1 MPGLVGILSSTPQN
15 DIECSLSR
23 LIASVRHFD
32 WYKVDQFISLQRT
45 FACAHV
51 HLGILPTKNSSH
63 HWFHGEETD
72 GFTRVDYDEHAQ
84 TLTISND
91 AFGMMPLFYYHN
103 SKLLI
108 FGTEMKAVLAHPAV
122 SPNLD
127 ARGLADLM
135 AYGFIFGERTL
146 VRGLKCLPGG
156 STLRF
161 EARTGQTNIERTWD
175 FRQHIGRGSR
185 SNGGLLDEIA
195 DKFNSSVSRRCAG
208 GLPIGV
214 SLSGGYD
221 SRTITAAIDHP
232 QTKIQTLTLDVLG
245 GADQIIAEQI
255 ARCTSGLPNHHFIE
269 NSTDFFAKWPQYVR
283 EMVWLSDG
291 MYYDEACVMMSTLDR
306 YRDFGIQIALR
317 GHGGELARMQWAYEL
332 ACNRF
337 LRDCRTQSD
346 VMAQLFR
353 QMAFG
358 LTDAD
363 FEMLLVPE
371 LAKPLRG
378 AARASME
385 EAFDGVDASWNVID
399 KVSCVFVQEYLRR
412 QSVPSLAQ
420 LRSRVEVRMP
430 FLDHEYVDA
439 VLKLAPMERLGTRV
453 HRHLLARHHPDLLRI
468 TNANTGAPA
477 GAGDL
482 TQRLYR
488 KTNGYLKRFFGYERY
503 KHYVDVH
510 GWLRGPLR
518 PHIENMLLDKRT
530 LHRGLYREDG
540 VRELVDAHMSGQQDR
555 GPALLLLLFLELW
568 NRQFVDGESWRC

>member
-1 MPGLVGILSSTPQN
+1 MPGLVGIISTTPQN
-15 DIECSLSR
+15 DIERVLSR
-23 LIASVRHFD
+23 MIGSVRHFD
-32 WYKVDQFISLQRT
+32 WYKVEQFVSPERT

-51 HLGILPTKNSSH
+51 HLGILQTQNSSH

-72 GFTRVDYDEHAQ
+72 GFTRVEYDEKAQ
-84 TLTISND
+84 SLTISND
-91 AFGMMPLFYYHN
+91 AFGMMPLFYFQN
-103 SKLLI
+103 STLLI

-122 SPNLD
+122 KPNVD
-127 ARGLADLM
+127 PRGLADLM
-135 AYGFIFGERTL
+135 AYGFIFGEKTL
-146 VRGLKCLPGG
+146 VQGLKCLPGG

-161 EARTGQTNIERTWD
+161 DARTGQTKFERTWD
-175 FRQHIGRGSR
+175 FRQHIGRGTR
-185 SNGGLLDEIA
+185 GNGKLLDEIA
-195 DKFNSSVSRRCAG
+195 DKFKSSVNTRCAG

-221 SRTITAAIDHP
+221 SRTITAIIDH
-232 QTKIQTLTLDVLG
+232 QRTKIQTLTLDVSG

-291 MYYDEACVMMSTLDR
+291 MYYDEACVMMSTLDK
-306 YRDFGIQIALR
+306 YRDFGVQVTLR

-337 LRDCRTQSD
+337 IQDCRTQSD
-346 VMAQLFR
+346 VTAQLFR

-358 LTDAD
+358 LADAD
-363 FEMLLVPE
+363 FDSLFVPE
-371 LAKPLRG
+371 LAKSLRG
-378 AARASME
+378 AARTSME
-385 EAFDGVDASWNVID
+385 EAFAGVDAAWDVID
-399 KVSCVFVQEYLRR
+399 QVSCVFVQEYLRR

-420 LRSRVEVRMP
+420 LRSRIEVRMP
-430 FLDHEYVDA
+430 FLDREYVDA
-439 VLKLAPMERLGTRV
+439 VLQLAPTERLGTRV
-453 HRHLLARHHPDLLRI
+453 HRHLLARHNPALLRI

-503 KHYVDVH
+503 KHYVDVA

-518 PHIENMLLDKRT
+518 PHIESVLLDKRT
-530 LHRGLYREDG
+530 LTRGLYRGDG
-540 VRELVDAHMSGQQDR
+540 VGELVNAHMSGRHDH
-555 GPALLLLLFLELW
+555 GSALLLLLFLELW

>member
-1 MPGLVGILSSTPQN
+1 MPGLVGIISTTPQN
-15 DIECSLSR
+15 DIERVLSR
-23 LIASVRHFD
+23 MIGSVRHFD
-32 WYKVDQFISLQRT
+32 WYKVEQFVSPERT

-72 GFTRVDYDEHAQ
+72 GFTRVEYDAKTQ
-84 TLTISND
+84 SLTISND
-91 AFGMMPLFYYHN
+91 AFGMMPLFYFHN
-103 SKLLI
+103 STLLI

-122 SPNLD
+122 SPNMD
-127 ARGLADLM
+127 TRGLADLM
-135 AYGFIFGERTL
+135 AYGFIFGDKTL
-146 VRGLKCLPGG
+146 VQGLKCLPGG

-161 EARTGQTNIERTWD
+161 DARTGQTKIERTWD
-175 FRQHIGRGSR
+175 FRQHIGRGTR
-185 SNGGLLDEIA
+185 SNGKLLDQIA
-195 DKFNSSVSRRCAG
+195 GKFKSAVSRRCEG

-232 QTKIQTLTLDVLG
+232 QTTIQTLTLDVSG

-255 ARCTSGLPNHHFIE
+255 ARCTSGLPNHHFVE

-291 MYYDEACVMMSTLDR
+291 MYYDEACVMMSTLDK
-306 YRDFGIQIALR
+306 YRDFGVQVALR

-337 LRDCRTQSD
+337 IRDCRTQSD
-346 VMAQLFR
+346 VTAQLFR

-358 LTDAD
+358 LADAD
-363 FEMLLVPE
+363 FDSLFVPE

-385 EAFDGVDASWNVID
+385 EAFAGVDAAWDVID
-399 KVSCVFVQEYLRR
+399 QVSCVFVQEYLRR

-420 LRSRVEVRMP
+420 LRSRIEVRMP
-430 FLDHEYVDA
+430 FLDREYVGA
-439 VLKLAPMERLGTRV
+439 VLQLAPTERLGTRV
-453 HRHLLARHHPDLLRI
+453 HRHLLARHNPALLRI

-503 KHYVDVH
+503 KHYVDVP

-518 PHIENMLLDKRT
+518 PHIESVLLDKRT
-530 LHRGLYREDG
+530 LTRGIYRADG
-540 VRELVDAHMSGQQDR
+540 VRELVNSHMSGRHDR
-555 GPALLLLLFLELW
+555 GSALLLLLFLELW

>member
-1 MPGLVGILSSTPQN
+1 MPGLVGIISTTPQN
-15 DIECSLSR
+15 DIERALAR
-23 LIASVRHFD
+23 MIGSVRHFD
-32 WYKVDQFISLQRT
+32 WYKVEQFVSPQRT

-51 HLGILPTKNSSH
+51 HLGILPTKNSSLR
-63 HWFHGEETD
+63 WLHGEETD
-72 GFTRVDYDEHAQ
+72 GFTRVDYDEHTQ
-84 TLTISND
+84 SLTISND

-103 SKLLI
+103 ANLLV
-108 FGTEMKAVLAHPAV
+108 FGTEMKAVLTHPAV
-122 SPNLD
+122 SPNID
-127 ARGLADLM
+127 MRGLADLM
-135 AYGFIFGERTL
+135 AFGFIFGEKTL
-146 VRGLKCLPGG
+146 VQGLNCLPGG

-161 EARTGQTNIERTWD
+161 DVHTGQTKIERTWD
-175 FRQHIGRGSR
+175 FRRHIGRGSR
-185 SNGGLLDEIA
+185 GNGELLDQIA
-195 DKFNSSVSRRCAG
+195 DRFKSSVSRRCAG

-221 SRTITAAIDHP
+221 SRTITAAINHP
-232 QTKIQTLTLDVLG
+232 QTTIQTLTLDVSG

-269 NSTDFFAKWPQYVR
+269 NSTDFFVKWPQHVR

-306 YRDFGIQIALR
+306 YRDFGVQIALR

-337 LRDCRTQSD
+337 IRDCRTQSD
-346 VMAQLFR
+346 VMSQLVR

-358 LTDAD
+358 LADAD
-363 FEMLLVPE
+363 LDALFAPE
-371 LAKPLRG
+371 LANPLRG

-385 EAFDGVDASWNVID
+385 EAFAGVDAAWDVID
-399 KVSCVFVQEYLRR
+399 QVSCVFVQEYLRR

-430 FLDHEYVDA
+430 FLDCEYVDA
-439 VLKLAPMERLGTRV
+439 VLRLAPTERLGTRV
-453 HRHLLARHHPDLLRI
+453 HRHLLARHNPALLRI

-503 KHYVDVH
+503 KHYVDVP

-518 PHIENMLLDKRT
+518 PHIESVLLDKRT
-530 LHRGLYREDG
+530 LTRGLYRADG
-540 VRELVDAHMSGQQDR
+540 VHELVNAHMSGRQDR

>member
-1 MPGLVGILSSTPQN
+1 MPGLVGIISTTPQN
-15 DIECSLSR
+15 DIERTLSR
-23 LIASVRHFD
+23 MIESVRHFD
-32 WYKVDQFISLQRT
+32 WYKVEQFVSPQRT

-63 HWFHGEETD
+63 HWLHGEETD
-72 GFTRVDYDEHAQ
+72 GFTRVDYDEPTQ
-84 TLTISND
+84 LLTISND
-91 AFGMMPLFYYHN
+91 AFGMMPLFYFQD

-122 SPNLD
+122 SPNMD
-127 ARGLADLM
+127 PRGLADLL
-135 AYGFIFGERTL
+135 AFGFIFGEKTI
-146 VRGLKCLPGG
+146 VQGLKCLPGG

-161 EARTGQTNIERTWD
+161 DGRTGQTKIERTWD

-195 DKFNSSVSRRCAG
+195 GKFKSSVNKRCAG
-208 GLPIGV
+208 NVPIGV

-221 SRTITAAIDHP
+221 SRTITAAIDHQ
-232 QTKIQTLTLDVLG
+232 QTKIQTLTLDVSG

-269 NSTDFFAKWPQYVR
+269 NSSDFFAKWPRYVR

-291 MYYDEACVMMSTLDR
+291 MYYDEACVMMSTLNK
-306 YRDFGIQIALR
+306 YRDFGIEVALR

-337 LRDCRTQSD
+337 IRDCRTQPD

-363 FEMLLVPE
+363 FNKLFVPE
-371 LAKPLRG
+371 LAKPLHR
-378 AARASME
+378 AARDSMQ
-385 EAFDGVDASWNVID
+385 EAFAGVDPSWNAID
-399 KVSCVFVQEYLRR
+399 QVSCVFVQEYLRR

-430 FLDHEYVDA
+430 FLDSEYVEA
-439 VLKLAPMERLGTRV
+439 VLHLAPMERLGTRV
-453 HRHLLARHHPDLLRI
+453 HRHLLAQHNPALLRI

-488 KTNGYLKRFFGYERY
+488 KTNGYLKRLLGYERY
-503 KHYVDVH
+503 KHYVDVP

-518 PHIENMLLDKRT
+518 PHIERVLLDKRT
-530 LHRGLYREDG
+530 LTRGLYREDG
-540 VRELVDAHMSGQQDR
+540 VRELINAHMSGRHDH
-555 GPALLLLLFLELW
+555 GCALLLLLFLELW
-568 NRQFVDGESWRC
+568 NRQFTDKESWRC